1 VATEQTIARL
11 PVTAVGGLR
20 KIVCSPLYPARIV
33 GICWHA
39 ASTSSCALPMCCAGP
54 GEHIR
59 HVFYPTDS
67 FISLI
72 TPIDGRAGLRWGS
85 SATKACWG
93 SR

>member
-20 KIVCSPLYPARIV
+20 KIVYSPLYPARIV

-39 ASTSSCALPMCCAGP
+39 ASTSTCALPIRP

-59 HVFYPTDS
+59 HVFFPTDS